1 MRFSRM
7 RTVTDPYVRF
17 RADRPRSARRISM
30 ECRRRQE
37 HPYS

>member
-1 MRFSRM
+1 M
-7 RTVTDPYVRF
+7 RTVTAPFVRF

-37 HPYS
+37 LPFD